1 MTRMALYGS
10 GYRFLGT
17 VDDAEMSADGTLT
30 VDLDSHPEQRKLA
43 RLNPNVE
50 RITLW
55 GRADGLWI
63 CKFISFTEVKHWD
76 GSVFLGRISATFV
89 PDTIGAPA

>member
-1 MTRMALYGS
+1 MTMYGS
-10 GYRFLGT
+10 GYQFLGT
-17 VDDAEMSADGTLT
+17 VDDAEVSDDGTLT
-30 VDLDSHPEQRKLA
+30 VDLDSHPEHRKLV

-63 CKFISFTEVKHWD
+63 CK
-76 GSVFLGRISATFV
+76 RISATFV